1 MMNYKSKSDVELV
14 ISLAKPEAVVRLF
27 WASYQEGLQYQAWL
41 EQMQSDYDALYP
53 KTETV
58 LVTETDEEGNEAPAM
73 TTDEDGNEFQATK
86 QVPIDYSDNESYVT
100 FDEWMAEREVVTLTR
115 TIIDEDG
122 NEVEESYEADGD
134 LIRSFEANPDAFAVF
149 EESELYREFKKC
161 VGLDYEGVVVPISKD
176 TQDTTTALTLAFENG
191 LAETNFHFENGN
203 KLHLTA
209 ETFPAFRDWVMNERV
224 SMFI

>member
-1 MMNYKSKSDVELV
+1 MVCEGEIIMVYKSKSDVELV
-14 ISLAKPEAVVRLF
+14 ISLAKPEAVVKLF

-41 EQMQSDYDALYP
+41 EQMKIDYDALYP
-53 KTETV
+53 GTEE
-58 LVTETDEEGNEAPAM
+58 VTEVDEEGVETVKVVQLEQP
-73 TTDEDGNEFQATK
+73 
-86 QVPIDYSDNESYVT
+86 VT
-100 FDEWMAEREVVTLTR
+100 FEEWIAEREVVTLTR
-115 TIIDEDG
+115 TVFDEEG
-122 NEVEESYEADGD
+122 NEVEEEYEADGD

-149 EESELYREFKKC
+149 EESDLYREFKKC

>member
-1 MMNYKSKSDVELV
+1 MNYKSLTDVQRV
-14 ISLAKPEAVVRLF
+14 ISLAKPEGVIHTF

-41 EQMQSDYDALYP
+41 EGKQAEYD
-53 KTETV
+53 V
-58 LVTETDEEGNEAPAM
+58 LWPTDEAVAVLDEEGLPVMVA
-73 TTDEDGNEFQATK
+73 DEDGNETAQTK
-86 QVPIDYSDNESYVT
+86 QVPIDYSDNEAYVT

-115 TIIDEDG
+115 TVFDEEG

-149 EESELYREFKKC
+149 EESDLHREFKKC

>member
-1 MMNYKSKSDVELV
+1 MPYKNLFDLERV
-14 ISLAKPEAVVRLF
+14 ISLAKPKAVVRLF

-41 EQMQSDYDALYP
+41 EQMQSDYNALYP
-53 KTETV
+53 KTKE
-58 LVTETDEEGNEAPAM
+58 VTEVDEEGVEITRFVA
-73 TTDEDGNEFQATK
+73 F
-86 QVPIDYSDNESYVT
+86 DYSKDESYVT

-115 TIIDEDG
+115 TVFDEDG
-122 NEVEESYEADGD
+122 NEVEEEYEADGD

-161 VGLDYEGVVVPISKD
+161 VGLEYEGVIVPISKD

-191 LAETNFHFENGN
+191 LTETNFHFENGN
-203 KLHLTA
+203 KLHLTD

>member
-1 MMNYKSKSDVELV
+1 MNYKSKSDVELV
-14 ISLAKPEAVVRLF
+14 ISLAKPEGVVRTF

-53 KTETV
+53 KTKE
-58 LVTETDEEGNEAPAM
+58 VTEVDEEGVEITRFVA
-73 TTDEDGNEFQATK
+73 F
-86 QVPIDYSDNESYVT
+86 DYSKDETYVT

-115 TIIDEDG
+115 TVFDEEG

-149 EESELYREFKKC
+149 EESDLYREFKKC

-191 LAETNFHFENGN
+191 LSETNFHFENGN

>member
-1 MMNYKSKSDVELV
+1 MNYKSKSDVELV
-14 ISLAKPEAVVRLF
+14 ISLAKPEGVVRTF

-53 KTETV
+53 KTKE
-58 LVTETDEEGNEAPAM
+58 VTEVDEEGVEITRFVA
-73 TTDEDGNEFQATK
+73 F
-86 QVPIDYSDNESYVT
+86 DYSKDETYVT

-115 TIIDEDG
+115 TVFDEEG

-149 EESELYREFKKC
+149 EESDLHREFKKC

>member
-1 MMNYKSKSDVELV
+1 MNYKSLTDVKRV
-14 ISLAKPEAVVRLF
+14 ISLAKPEGVIRTF
-27 WASYQEGLQYQAWL
+27 WDSYQEGLQYQAWL
-41 EQMQSDYDALYP
+41 EGKQAEYD
-53 KTETV
+53 V
-58 LVTETDEEGNEAPAM
+58 LWPTDEAVAVLDEEGLPVM
-73 TTDEDGNEFQATK
+73 VVDEDGNETAQTK
-86 QVPIDYSDNESYVT
+86 QVPIDYSEDETYVT

-115 TIIDEDG
+115 TVFDEEG

-149 EESELYREFKKC
+149 EESDLYREFKKC

>member
-1 MMNYKSKSDVELV
+1 MVHKSKSDVELV
-14 ISLAKPEAVVRLF
+14 ISLAKPEAVVKLF

-53 KTETV
+53 ATEE
-58 LVTETDEEGNEAPAM
+58 VTEVDEEGVE
-73 TTDEDGNEFQATK
+73 TVKVVQLEQF
-86 QVPIDYSDNESYVT
+86 VT
-100 FDEWMAEREVVTLTR
+100 FDDWIQEREIVTLTR
-115 TIIDEDG
+115 TVFDEDG
-122 NEVEESYEADGD
+122 NEVEESYEDYAD
-134 LIRSFEANPDAFAVF
+134 LIRSFEANPATFAVF
-149 EESELYREFKKC
+149 EESDLYREFKKC
-161 VGLDYEGVVVPISKD
+161 VGLEYKGVIVPISKD

>member
-1 MMNYKSKSDVELV
+1 MIYKSKSDVELV
-14 ISLAKPEAVVRLF
+14 ISLAKPEGVIRTF
-27 WASYQEGLQYQAWL
+27 WDSYQEGLQYQAWL

-53 KTETV
+53 ATEE
-58 LVTETDEEGNEAPAM
+58 VTEVDEEGVETVKVVQLEQP
-73 TTDEDGNEFQATK
+73 
-86 QVPIDYSDNESYVT
+86 VT

-115 TIIDEDG
+115 NVFDEDG
-122 NEVEESYEADGD
+122 NEVEESYEDYAD
-134 LIRSFEANPDAFAVF
+134 LIRSFEANSDTFAVF
-149 EESELYREFKKC
+149 EESDLYREFKKC

>member
-1 MMNYKSKSDVELV
+1 MNYKSLTDVKRV
-14 ISLAKPEAVVRLF
+14 ISLAKPEGVIRTF

-41 EQMQSDYDALYP
+41 EGKQAEYDVLWP
-53 KTETV
+53 TTEDVAV
-58 LVTETDEEGNEAPAM
+58 LDEEGLPVM
-73 TTDEDGNEFQATK
+73 VVDEDGNETAQTK
-86 QVPIDYSDNESYVT
+86 QVPIDYSDNEAYVT

-115 TIIDEDG
+115 TVFDEEG

-149 EESELYREFKKC
+149 EESDLYREFKKC
-161 VGLDYEGVVVPISKD
+161 VGLEYEGVIVPISKD

-191 LAETNFHFENGN
+191 LTETNFHFENGN

-209 ETFPAFRDWVMNERV
+209 ETFPSFKNWVMNQRV
-224 SMFI
+224 LMFS